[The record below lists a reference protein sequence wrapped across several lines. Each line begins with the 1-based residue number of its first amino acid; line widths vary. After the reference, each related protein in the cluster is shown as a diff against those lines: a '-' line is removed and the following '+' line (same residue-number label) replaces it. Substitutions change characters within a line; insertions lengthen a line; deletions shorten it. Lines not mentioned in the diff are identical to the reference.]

1 MRLNKF
7 LSGLAAVLLAFSL
20 CNAASA
26 APLTK
31 IRTAWMDSY
40 ETFAMWYAKE
50 KGWDKEAGL
59 DIDILF
65 FDSGMAILNALPA
78 GEWQYSCL
86 GGVPAMMGN
95 LRYGTSVIGVGTD
108 ESACVA
114 VLARPDNPV
123 FKTQGLNP
131 KHPDVFGSPEDVR
144 GKTILCTTVSSAH
157 FALTAWLDAVGVK
170 PTENMDQPQALAA
183 FENGIGD
190 FVALW
195 APHMYAGTDKGWK
208 IAGSAALCGKG
219 TPLVLVADTKYADT
233 HPETTAKFLS
243 VYLRGVEHLRTA
255 SIDDL
260 IPEYQR
266 FFFDWAGKTYSKELA
281 RLDLESHPAWD
292 IKGQLT
298 LFDASK
304 GMSTVQQW
312 QADTARF
319 FASIGSITPD
329 ELKKVENGAYATDK
343 YLKLVKTPIPSYK

>member
-123 FKTQGLNP
+123 FKTKGLNP
-131 KHPDVFGSPEDVR
+131 KHPGVFGSPEDVR

-170 PTENMDQPQALAA
+170 PTEVTIKNMDQPQALAA

-208 IAGSAALCGKG
+208 VAGSAALCGKG
-219 TPLVLVADTKYADT
+219 TPLVLVADTKYADA
-233 HPETTAKFLS
+233 HPEITAKFLS
-243 VYLRGVEHLRTA
+243 VYLRGVDAAEGTLGIPRSRIPALLLRLGRKDLFQGTRPAGSGIPPRMGHQGTAHPLRYLQGHEHSPAVASRHSPVLR
-255 SIDDL
+255 L
-260 IPEYQR
+260 HRQH
-266 FFFDWAGKTYSKELA
+266 
-281 RLDLESHPAWD
+281 HP
-292 IKGQLT
+292 G
-298 LFDASK
+298 
-304 GMSTVQQW
+304 
-312 QADTARF
+312 
-319 FASIGSITPD
+319 
-329 ELKKVENGAYATDK
+329 
-343 YLKLVKTPIPSYK
+343 

>member
-114 VLARPDNPV
+114 VLAGPTIPSSRPRASIPSIPAYSGAQR
-123 FKTQGLNP
+123 TCGARP
-131 KHPDVFGSPEDVR
+131 
-144 GKTILCTTVSSAH
+144 SSAPR
-157 FALTAWLDAVGVK
+157 FPP
-170 PTENMDQPQALAA
+170 PTSRSPRGLMP
-183 FENGIGD
+183 
-190 FVALW
+190 
-195 APHMYAGTDKGWK
+195 
-208 IAGSAALCGKG
+208 SA
-219 TPLVLVADTKYADT
+219 
-233 HPETTAKFLS
+233 
-243 VYLRGVEHLRTA
+243 
-255 SIDDL
+255 
-260 IPEYQR
+260 
-266 FFFDWAGKTYSKELA
+266 
-281 RLDLESHPAWD
+281 
-292 IKGQLT
+292 
-298 LFDASK
+298 
-304 GMSTVQQW
+304 
-312 QADTARF
+312 
-319 FASIGSITPD
+319 
-329 ELKKVENGAYATDK
+329 
-343 YLKLVKTPIPSYK
+343 

>member
-123 FKTQGLNP
+123 FKNKGLNP
-131 KHPDVFGSPEDVR
+131 KHPGVFGSPEDVR

-170 PTENMDQPQALAA
+170 PTEVTIKNMDQPQALGA
-183 FENGIGD
+183 FENGTGD
-190 FVALW
+190 GVALW
-195 APHMYAGTDKGWK
+195 APHLYVGEAKGWRL
-208 IAGSAALCGKG
+208 AGNIKNCGQ
-219 TPLVLVADTKYADT
+219 TLPIVIQADKKYADA
-233 HPETTAKFLS
+233 HPEVITGFLRA
-243 VYLRGVEHLRTA
+243 YMRGIHMLKNEPAESLVPLYR
-255 SIDDL
+255 
-260 IPEYQR
+260 R
-266 FFFDWAGKTYSKELA
+266 FFMDWAGQQYTPEVALK
-281 RLDLESHPAWD
+281 D
-292 IKGQLT
+292 IKTHPVFNLS
-298 LFDASK
+298 L
-304 GMSTVQQW
+304 
-312 QADTARF
+312 
-319 FASIGSITPD
+319 IHI
-329 ELKKVENGAYATDK
+329 
-343 YLKLVKTPIPSYK
+343 